1 MADPIALTI
10 AAVAGLATAYLVF
23 QILHALSFVRD
34 FVVDLVTSNVAS
46 LAGLLAGLYV
56 VYMLFHLS
64 I

>member
-1 MADPIALTI
+1 MVDPIALTV
-10 AAVAGLATAYLVF
+10 AAVTGLAAAYLVF
-23 QILHALSFVRD
+23 QLLHALAFVRD

-46 LAGLLAGLYV
+46 LAGLIAGLYV